1 MMLIPRKSKFRKPHK
16 GSIKGKAHKGNY
28 VAFGEFGLQAMGSFW
43 MTNQQIESCRV
54 TINRK
59 LKRGGKLWIR
69 IFPQLQITK
78 KPAETRMG
86 KGKGSPD
93 SWVAVI
99 KPGRV
104 VFEVGGVD
112 AATAKL
118 ALEHA
123 AHKLP
128 VKARVIRRKD
138 VGGEKTQ

>member
-1 MMLIPRKSKFRKPHK
+1 MLIPKKSKYRKPQK
-16 GSIKGKAHKGNY
+16 GKIKGKSQKGNY
-28 VAFGEFGLQAMGSFW
+28 VAFGEFGLQALQSFW

-59 LKRGGKLWIR
+59 LRRGGKLWIR
-69 IFPQLQITK
+69 IFPQIQVTK

-104 VFEVGGVD
+104 IFEVGGVESD
-112 AATAKL
+112 VAKAAL
-118 ALEHA
+118 AMA
-123 AHKLP
+123 AYKLP
-128 VKARVIRRKD
+128 CKARVIPRKD
-138 VGGEKTQ
+138 VGGEKVQ